1 MLLYF
6 SRLAT
11 APIPT
16 PRQQQIQ
23 RGTPMIMRRQ
33 HKKATT
39 LPIIIPTRAPT
50 LREEVEPKKEMEVAV
65 ICVSCLPG
73 EQVYRELPN
82 PLESPM

>member
-16 PRQQQIQ
+16 PRQQQIHK
-23 RGTPMIMRRQ
+23 GIPKMMRRQ
-33 HKKATT
+33 QKKPTI
-39 LPIIIPTRAPT
+39 LPITIPIIAPT
-50 LREEVEPKKEMEVAV
+50 LREEPKKEMEVAM

-73 EQVYRELPN
+73 EQVYWELPN
-82 PLESPM
+82 PAESPL

>member
-23 RGTPMIMRRQ
+23 IGTPMMIRRQ
-33 HKKATT
+33 HKKAKI
-39 LPIIIPTRAPT
+39 LPIMIPIRAPV
-50 LREEVEPKKEMEVAV
+50 LREEPKKEMDEAV
-65 ICVSCLPG
+65 ICVSCLPGG

-82 PLESPM
+82 PEPPM

>member
-33 HKKATT
+33 HKNAAI

-50 LREEVEPKKEMEVAV
+50 LREEEPKKEMEVAV
-65 ICVSCLPG
+65 ICVSCLLG